1 MMLTTCWN
9 TSDFKQQSIN
19 QINKCRSRG
28 RMVLNLHLV
37 YMYNS
42 TPKLVIV
49 FIPRLSCTV
58 CRSHKVIGNTNVWV
72 TVDDVEAIRWCWKV
86 HTKMQTWLSYVFDRC
101 CCRGHTVFE
110 STNVRVTYSAVDIV
124 VLYLFLSTQYI
135 YTRFEF
141 ERMNQPLTQNLKKL
155 WR

>member
-1 MMLTTCWN
+1 
-9 TSDFKQQSIN
+9 
-19 QINKCRSRG
+19 
-28 RMVLNLHLV
+28 
-37 YMYNS
+37 
-42 TPKLVIV
+42 
-49 FIPRLSCTV
+49 
-58 CRSHKVIGNTNVWV
+58 V

-110 STNVRVTYSAVDIV
+110 STNVRVTYFTVDIV

-141 ERMNQPLTQNLKKL
+141 ERMNQPLTQNLK
-155 WR
+155 